1 MKSFIWSMMGNV
13 IKYHSVGY
21 LLIPKGKVGDWDEEI
36 RRLLTNL
43 RLKRHHCKGG
53 KPTVVPADEVQ

>member
-1 MKSFIWSMMGNV
+1 MMGNV